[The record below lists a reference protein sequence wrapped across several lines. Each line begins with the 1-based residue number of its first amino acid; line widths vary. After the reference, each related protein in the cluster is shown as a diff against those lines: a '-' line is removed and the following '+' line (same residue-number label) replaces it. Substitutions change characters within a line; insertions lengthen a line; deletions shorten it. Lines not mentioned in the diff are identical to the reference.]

1 MTILSYVL
9 TPNKIYGISATITGE
24 RLESK
29 YGRNK
34 YVDKCRFF
42 FLIQKEGKRSLSK
55 VENK

>member
-42 FLIQKEGKRSLSK
+42 F
-55 VENK
+55 